1 MDYILTS
8 KAANDLIQFS
18 EKDKIDIIPFSNKAD
33 KVWST
38 INGTETQTILDN
50 INNYPVTGMT
60 ALYPASINALNLLKD
75 EDNNTHNVSVVLMTD
90 GVANVGSFTELRN
103 NYKQI
108 NKQIPIYSITFGSA
122 DEYELEEIAEL
133 TNGKV
138 FDGRSDLV
146 SAFKEVRGYN

>member
-1 MDYILTS
+1 
-8 KAANDLIQFS
+8 
-18 EKDKIDIIPFSNKAD
+18 
-33 KVWST
+33 
-38 INGTETQTILDN
+38 
-50 INNYPVTGMT
+50 MT
-60 ALYPASINALNLLKD
+60 ALYPASINALKLLKD
-75 EDNNTHNVSVVLMTD
+75 EDDTTYNLSVVLMTD
-90 GVANVGSFTELRN
+90 GVANVSSFAELRN

-146 SAFKEVRGYN
+146 SAFKKVRGYN